1 MKDLLVPRM
10 IVYYTCP
17 TAVHAEHVLGHGT
30 PEPIPR
36 NASLGALQPCSSE
49 LLFLKNHLSVLG
61 NVELVDRSGGEAG
74 EKSAD

>member
-1 MKDLLVPRM
+1 M

-30 PEPIPR
+30 PEPNPR
-36 NASLGALQPCSSE
+36 NSSLGAFEPCSSK
-49 LLFLKNHLSVLG
+49 LLFLNNHLSVYE
-61 NVELVDRSGGEAG
+61 NVELADWSGGEAG